1 MGARKL
7 QVVRFSCDCSLQ
19 GRYGM
24 NNKGVGSMWQRWCDN
39 ASKWP
44 DSVAIV
50 HCQAGETPR
59 RWTWGELIRTAKLYS
74 AALTNNGIEK
84 GQVCAI
90 IARHNALLYP
100 VYVACVFAG
109 AIPAVLAYPNPR
121 LHPDK
126 FREGLEGMG
135 RRSGLDWIL
144 TERALEG
151 VLQPLLGD
159 GRSTIR
165 GLQFPFEGSEY
176 VERVGSNGQ
185 PGAVH
190 TACESDPLLLQHSSG
205 TTGLQK
211 PVLLSHRAVLEH
223 VIEYGKFLGISP
235 QDKVVSWLPLYHD
248 MGLIAALHLPLVLGI
263 PTIQIDPFEWVLD
276 PPLLL
281 QAVSAERAT
290 ITWLPNFAF
299 SMMADKIKEEDLENV
314 ALDSWRMVINCSE
327 PVRYDDQEKF
337 FRRFAPRGL
346 RRDALSSCYAMAETT
361 FAVTQTPPGLEP
373 TTLAVD
379 PRSLSQGYVRPPVH
393 GGAVRVCVS
402 SGRVIPGCYIRIVD
416 DQCNNLGDQRIGEVL
431 IKSATMFDGYRN
443 YPEKTAGA
451 IRDGWYR
458 SGDYG
463 FKDAGDYYIIGRKKD
478 VVIIAGNNIYPE
490 DVEAVITGLAGV
502 IPGRVVAFG
511 EEDPRF
517 GSERLSV
524 VAETPLT
531 DEAERRKLRMEI
543 IKAGMAIDVTIT
555 NVYLVPPRFLVKSS
569 AGKPSRSANKERVTR
584 LRESNLT
591 MRPAEVE

>member
-1 MGARKL
+1 
-7 QVVRFSCDCSLQ
+7 
-19 GRYGM
+19 M

-44 DSVAIV
+44 HSVAIV
-50 HCQAGETPR
+50 HCRAGETPR
-59 RWTWGELIRTAKLYS
+59 RWTWDELICTAKLYS
-74 AALTNNGIEK
+74 AALTSHGIEK

-90 IARHNALLYP
+90 ISRHNALLYP
-100 VYVACVFAG
+100 VYMACVFAG

-159 GRSTIR
+159 GCSTIR

-176 VERVGSNGQ
+176 VAGVGSNGD
-185 PGAVH
+185 PGTPH
-190 TACESDPLLLQHSSG
+190 SACESDPLLLQHSSG

-211 PVLLSHRAVLEH
+211 PVLLSHGAVLEH
-223 VIEYGKFLGISP
+223 VTEYGKFLGISP

-248 MGLIAALHLPLVLGI
+248 MGLIAALHLPLALGI

-276 PPLLL
+276 PSLLL
-281 QAVSAERAT
+281 QAVSAERGT

-299 SMMADKIKEEDLENV
+299 SMMADKIKDEDVENV
-314 ALDSWRMVINCSE
+314 ALDSLRMVINCSE

-346 RRDALSSCYAMAETT
+346 RRNALSSCYAMAETT
-361 FAVTQTPPGLEP
+361 FAVTQTPPSQEP
-373 TTLAVD
+373 TTLAAD
-379 PRSLSQGYVRPPVH
+379 PRSLSQGYVRPPVN
-393 GGAVRVCVS
+393 GGAVRMCVS
-402 SGRVIPGCYIRIVD
+402 SGQLIPGSYIRIVD
-416 DQCNNLGDQRIGEVL
+416 DECNDLGDQCVGEVL

-443 YPEKTAGA
+443 YPEKTTAA
-451 IRDGWYR
+451 MRDGWYL

-463 FKDAGDYYIIGRKKD
+463 FKQGNDYFIIGRKKD

-490 DVEAVITGLAGV
+490 DVEATIHGLAGV

-511 EEDPRF
+511 EEDPQF

-543 IKAGMAIDVTIT
+543 IKAGMTIDVTISH
-555 NVYLVPPRFLVKSS
+555 VYLVPPRFLVKSS
-569 AGKPSRSANKERVTR
+569 AGKPSRSANKERVIR
-584 LRESNLT
+584 LRDQSDVTMESGRTQDDL
-591 MRPAEVE
+591 RRVESRNPGRAQA